1 MEEMNPDYERYY
13 DGYGVPY
20 QHYSKRYFNLISK
33 IYPPEERN
41 LKAQNTKINSAY
53 RKELIEAVGI
63 DGYVLMEWF
72 VERVTYRYFNPQDN
86 KHIGDSLGLSPK
98 KIERIK
104 KKLKEHNYLLIVKV
118 NSNPDVYQTIMGKS
132 AIKAY
137 LGDKFKP
144 NEPPQDTIQ

>member
-1 MEEMNPDYERYY
+1 MENMNPDYEKYY
-13 DGYGVPY
+13 DGYSILY
-20 QHYSKRYFNLISK
+20 KHYSRDYFNIISK

-41 LKAQNTKINSAY
+41 LKTNNTKINAEY

-72 VERVTYRYFNPQDN
+72 LEKTTYKMFNPQDN
-86 KHIGDSLGLSPK
+86 EYIGNSLGLSAK

-118 NSNPDVYQTIMGKS
+118 NSNPNVYQTFMGKS

-144 NEPPQDTIQ
+144 HKKGI